1 MILIVDITQRISG
14 PEVDCFKRTR
24 LAKRVCFQL
33 YQPLGIY
40 LVLVGVEVW
49 TDGDRFSILGSDV
62 DGALSKWH
70 TYRQNSINPSHQNDN
85 GVLIT

>member
-1 MILIVDITQRISG
+1 MVDKCNGQAYIVYV
-14 PEVDCFKRTR
+14 E
-24 LAKRVCFQL
+24 LYFQH

-49 TDGDRFSILGSDV
+49 TDRDRITVNSSDV
-62 DGALSKWH
+62 DATLIRWYE
-70 TYRQNSINPSHQNDN
+70 YRQNFVNPLHYNDN